1 MYQLDACGFS
11 EVFVVV
17 SLLFVD
23 CYSELC
29 LCCVVGIDAND
40 KVVAFGAI
48 DDRPSLPQNLTLSNQ
63 AMDWAIQEASDLGY
77 LVSLKYLLS
86 SSTSYTYNQSSKFLQ
101 FFNLLESISLFLALI
116 YLRSKPQIPQFFN
129 LLQSISL
136 FLALIYLQ
144 SKPQIQQF
152 FNLLQSVSLPH
163 MHITT
168 IETSDPAI
176 LQPLAKASLSLPRN
190 HTPK

>member
-29 LCCVVGIDAND
+29 LYCVVGIDAND

-48 DDRPSLPQNLTLSNQ
+48 DDRPSLPQNLTLPNQ

-77 LVSLKYLLS
+77 LVSLKYFLS
-86 SSTSYTYNQSSKFLQ
+86 SST
-101 FFNLLESISLFLALI
+101 
-116 YLRSKPQIPQFFN
+116 
-129 LLQSISL
+129 
-136 FLALIYLQ
+136 
-144 SKPQIQQF
+144 
-152 FNLLQSVSLPH
+152 
-163 MHITT
+163 
-168 IETSDPAI
+168 
-176 LQPLAKASLSLPRN
+176 
-190 HTPK
+190 